1 MMNPLVLLVD
11 DEAPF
16 VETMTKRLSKRD
28 LKIITAFSGEEALE
42 ILNKNRN
49 ADVVILDV
57 KMPGMGGIEALGAI
71 KKLKPLTEVL
81 MLTGHGTIETAIEGM
96 KIGAFDFLLKP
107 CKMDL
112 LLEKINGAYERK
124 SEHEERIR
132 KAMVDKLS
140 TSPMSVF
147 EK

>member
-1 MMNPLVLLVD
+1 
-11 DEAPF
+11 
-16 VETMTKRLSKRD
+16 MT
-28 LKIITAFSGEEALE
+28 F
-42 ILNKNRN
+42 
-49 ADVVILDV
+49 LDV
-57 KMPGMGGIEALGAI
+57 QMPGMDGIEALGAI

-107 CKMDL
+107 CKMDV

>member
-1 MMNPLVLLVD
+1 MKIRILLVD
-11 DEAPF
+11 DEKEF
-16 VETMTKRLSKRD
+16 VETLAERLRTRGFHVTEAYIGD
-28 LKIITAFSGEEALE
+28 EALE
-42 ILNKNRN
+42 TLKEYNF
-49 ADVVILDV
+49 DVTILDV
-57 KMPGMGGIEALGAI
+57 QMPGMDGIEALGAI

>member
-1 MMNPLVLLVD
+1 MKIRILLVD
-11 DEAPF
+11 DEKEF
-16 VETMTKRLSKRD
+16 VETLAERLR
-28 LKIITAFSGEEALE
+28 TRGFYVTEAYSGDEALE
-42 ILNKNRN
+42 ILKEYNF
-49 ADVVILDV
+49 DVTILDV
-57 KMPGMGGIEALGAI
+57 QMPGMDGIEALGAI

-107 CKMDL
+107 CKMDV
-112 LLEKINGAYERK
+112 LLEKIKGACERK
-124 SEHEERIR
+124 SEHEERIQ

>member
-1 MMNPLVLLVD
+1 MKIRILLVD
-11 DEAPF
+11 DEKEY
-16 VETMTKRLSKRD
+16 VETLAERLR
-28 LKIITAFSGEEALE
+28 TRGFHVTEAFSGDEAVEKLKE
-42 ILNKNRN
+42 YNF
-49 ADVVILDV
+49 DVTVLDV
-57 KMPGMGGIEALGAI
+57 KMPGMSGIEALDEI

-96 KIGAFDFLLKP
+96 KKGAYDYLLKP
-107 CKMDL
+107 CKMDH

-132 KAMVDKLS
+132 KAMVEKLS

>member
-1 MMNPLVLLVD
+1 MKIRILLVD
-11 DEAPF
+11 DEKEY
-16 VETMTKRLSKRD
+16 VETLAERLR
-28 LKIITAFSGEEALE
+28 TRGFHVTEAFSGDEAVEKLKE
-42 ILNKNRN
+42 YNF
-49 ADVVILDV
+49 DVTVLDV
-57 KMPGMGGIEALGAI
+57 KMPGMSGIEALDEI
-71 KKLKPLTEVL
+71 KKLNPLTEVL

-96 KIGAFDFLLKP
+96 KKGAYDYLLKP
-107 CKMDL
+107 CKMDH

>member
-1 MMNPLVLLVD
+1 MKIRILLVD
-11 DEAPF
+11 DEKEY
-16 VETMTKRLSKRD
+16 VETLAERLR
-28 LKIITAFSGEEALE
+28 TRGFHVTEAFSGDEALE
-42 ILNKNRN
+42 KLREFNF
-49 ADVVILDV
+49 DVTVLDV
-57 KMPGMGGIEALGAI
+57 LMPGMSGIEALKEI

-81 MLTGHGTIETAIEGM
+81 MLTGHATIETAIEGM
-96 KIGAFDFLLKP
+96 KMGAFDFLLKP
-107 CKMDL
+107 CKMDV
-112 LLEKINGAYERK
+112 LLEKINEAHMRK

>member
-1 MMNPLVLLVD
+1 MMKPLVLLVD

-28 LKIITAFSGEEALE
+28 LKIITAYSGDEALE
-42 ILNKNRN
+42 ILKEYNF
-49 ADVVILDV
+49 DVTILDV
-57 KMPGMGGIEALGAI
+57 QMPGMDGIEALGSI

-107 CKMDL
+107 CKMDV